1 MAACHSESA
10 RPVCRIGVPTGS
22 ADAYTS
28 AIPAHG
34 APERGF
40 TMTEPAGGAPTPP
53 TPPEPAA
60 PPPAA
65 APAAPP
71 PVAAA
76 PPPQGGGNW
85 GAPPAAG
92 QPTQPAFQAPA
103 QFQPVAAEL
112 GPAPGIL
119 YADLTTRIIAF
130 IIDAILLG
138 ILSFVVN
145 ILLGSLFLG
154 SLFGGGV
161 FLALIFAVLLAIAG
175 LAISAAYFIWG
186 WTNPTM
192 RASLGQ
198 KVMSLQTVSA
208 ADGSTLT
215 RPVAIR
221 RWAFLYGFVAV
232 ASALQLGL
240 SATSLSA
247 LSPLISLLTLGYVIY
262 LLWTT
267 SQSPKRQGFHDVQA
281 GTVVIKA
288 AK

>member
-1 MAACHSESA
+1 
-10 RPVCRIGVPTGS
+10 
-22 ADAYTS
+22 
-28 AIPAHG
+28 
-34 APERGF
+34 
-40 TMTEPAGGAPTPP
+40 MTEPAGGAPTPP

-76 PPPQGGGNW
+76 PPP
-85 GAPPAAG
+85 AAAAPPPAAA
-92 QPTQPAFQAPA
+92 PAQPAFQAPT
-103 QFQPVAAEL
+103 QFQPVVAES

-119 YADLTTRIIAF
+119 YADLTTRIVAF

-138 ILSFVVN
+138 IVTVFVN
-145 ILLGSLFLG
+145 IVLGALFLG
-154 SLFGGGV
+154 TLFGGGM
-161 FLALIFAVLLAIAG
+161 LIALIFAVLLAVAG
-175 LAISAAYFIWG
+175 LVVSAIYFVWG
-186 WTNPTM
+186 WTNPAM

-198 KVMSLQTVSA
+198 KVLSLQTVSA

-232 ASALQLGL
+232 ASALQIGL

-247 LSPLISLLTLGYVIY
+247 LSPLVSLLSLGYVIY

-288 AK
+288 AR

>member
-1 MAACHSESA
+1 
-10 RPVCRIGVPTGS
+10 
-22 ADAYTS
+22 
-28 AIPAHG
+28 
-34 APERGF
+34 
-40 TMTEPAGGAPTPP
+40 MTEPAGGAPTPP

-76 PPPQGGGNW
+76 PPPAAAAPPQGGGNW
-85 GAPPAAG
+85 GAPPPAG
-92 QPTQPAFQAPA
+92 VPAQPGIQAPS
-103 QFQPVAAEL
+103 QFQPVVAES

-130 IIDAILLG
+130 IIDAVLLAILGAFVGIALSAIFLG
-138 ILSFVVN
+138 TILS
-145 ILLGSLFLG
+145 GGLFI
-154 SLFGGGV
+154 
-161 FLALIFAVLLAIAG
+161 ALIVGVLAAIAG
-175 LAISAAYFIWG
+175 LAISAVYFIWG

-198 KVMSLQTVSA
+198 KALGLQTVSA
-208 ADGSTLT
+208 ADGSTVA

-221 RWAFLYGFVAV
+221 RWLFLYGITAL
-232 ASALQLGL
+232 ASALQFALSGTSLGGL
-240 SATSLSA
+240 SSLIGLA
-247 LSPLISLLTLGYVIY
+247 AFCYSLY